1 MTKNDAKKELIN
13 ILEENTTKKDLY
25 TIREQV
31 NISTTILK
39 KRIDLGMN
47 QKEFA
52 QHMKVS
58 QGMVSKWESSDYNFT
73 IDAISNI
80 CDKLNLVFHVEI
92 MDEEEEM
99 NYLNS
104 IKQNYVCI
112 NGDKNIGWGNLID
125 TYLDNSDYS
134 IA

>member
-1 MTKNDAKKELIN
+1 MINDKATNDFIDFLASH
-13 ILEENTTKKDLY
+13 TTKKDLY
-25 TIREQV
+25 TMREQV
-31 NISTTILK
+31 SVSAIIVK

-73 IDAISNI
+73 IEAISGI

-92 MDEEEEM
+92 MEEEKEQD
-99 NYLNS
+99 YLNS
-104 IKQNYVCI
+104 AK
-112 NGDKNIGWGNLID
+112 
-125 TYLDNSDYS
+125 
-134 IA
+134 